1 MKCFRLRY
9 NVYKGCG
16 GMANGIG
23 ILVVLMLLLSCSGKK
38 NAPVALAAPRDSLP
52 VMDTEKVTTL
62 ISDSGVTRYRIET
75 EEWLVYD
82 RKNPSYWAFEKG
94 LYLEKFDTLFRVEA
108 SIQSDT
114 AYYYDKMRLW
124 KLQGHVDVKNQKGER
139 FNTELLFWDQNKQRV
154 YSDRFIR
161 IEQPDRVITGYG
173 FESNQEM
180 TIYTIYKPEGI
191 FYVDEEAG
199 TADSVKTDSVQ
210 TGNTR
215 QERPDLVEVQ
225 KGGK

>member
-9 NVYKGCG
+9 NVCKGCG

-199 TADSVKTDSVQ
+199 TADSVKTDSAQ

-215 QERPDLVEVQ
+215 QERSDLVEVQ

>member
-9 NVYKGCG
+9 NVCKGCG

-215 QERPDLVEVQ
+215 QERPDWVEVQ

>member
-9 NVYKGCG
+9 NVCKGCG

-191 FYVDEEAG
+191 FYVDEGAG

-215 QERPDLVEVQ
+215 QERPDWVEVQ

>member
-9 NVYKGCG
+9 NVCKGCG

-139 FNTELLFWDQNKQRV
+139 FNTELLFWDQSKQRV

-161 IEQPDRVITGYG
+161 IDQPDRVITGLG
-173 FESNQEM
+173 FDSIQEM
-180 TIYTIYKPEGI
+180 NIYTIYKPECI
-191 FYVDEEAG
+191 FYVDEGAG
-199 TADSVKTDSVQ
+199 TADSVY
-210 TGNTR
+210 TGGYFLR
-215 QERPDLVEVQ
+215 
-225 KGGK
+225 G

>member
-1 MKCFRLRY
+1 MTTNEHTDRWFIEVSRW
-9 NVYKGCG
+9 
-16 GMANGIG
+16 GIVLF
-23 ILVVLMLLLSCSGKK
+23 ILFPFLWGACSGSK
-38 NAPVALAAPRDSLP
+38 NEVVKGFEDAAEVPTLRTLD
-52 VMDTEKVTTL
+52 VMTL

-191 FYVDEEAG
+191 FYVDEGAG
-199 TADSVKTDSVQ
+199 TADSVKTDGVQ

>member
-1 MKCFRLRY
+1 M
-9 NVYKGCG
+9 
-16 GMANGIG
+16 
-23 ILVVLMLLLSCSGKK
+23 
-38 NAPVALAAPRDSLP
+38 
-52 VMDTEKVTTL
+52 
-62 ISDSGVTRYRIET
+62 TRYRIET

>member
-9 NVYKGCG
+9 NVCKGCG

-139 FNTELLFWDQNKQRV
+139 FNTELLFWTRTNNGCTRTA
-154 YSDRFIR
+154 SSASNS
-161 IEQPDRVITGYG
+161 PTG
-173 FESNQEM
+173 
-180 TIYTIYKPEGI
+180 
-191 FYVDEEAG
+191 
-199 TADSVKTDSVQ
+199 
-210 TGNTR
+210 
-215 QERPDLVEVQ
+215 
-225 KGGK
+225 